1 MIEPTLHRW
10 VAVALCTGLCVG
22 PCSAEVTRWDER
34 GRIELAAGVERLDA
48 VAHVEVDPADPRNA
62 IIADLARATRNN
74 AGRVEFEV
82 DVSIMRRVGSGESA
96 RPLFVE
102 VPNRG
107 GRPLIDAFGAGRA
120 AKGPEHAGDRFLLDQ
135 GFDIAW
141 IGWQFDVARGDGR
154 LGATVPR
161 VDGGMVRGEAVP
173 DARVE
178 RLRFGDLAGYEP
190 RDGEASLRA
199 LAVRDGIYGVE
210 EQIDPARWTLAASN
224 EVALA
229 GGFEPGRIYALGY
242 RAKSSP
248 VAGLGLAAVRDVTS
262 WLRHA
267 ADAPIHPAHA
277 LGFGVSQS
285 GRYLRTFLRDGFNA
299 DEQGRM
305 VFDGVWA
312 HVAGAA
318 YLSLNEPSATPTSL
332 SRFAATQPPF
342 VLSGAAKL
350 MLTNTSCEYWCE
362 GRSAA
367 LVHAADDGSRD
378 LEPDALTRVY
388 LLAGAQHGPAGAIV
402 DRGAALLPANPTP
415 TRWTLRALAVAM
427 RAWIERDVAPPASR
441 VPRIADGTLVAR
453 EKLAFPAIPGVPQAD
468 GAPQPDGAPPVRI
481 ARGGGAAQRELAYLV
496 PAVDG
501 DGIERAGVRPPEL
514 VVPVATA
521 MGWNFRKPEQ
531 GAAGSFASLVGSRVP
546 FARDDAERAASRD
559 PRASI
564 AARYADKADYLERA
578 RGAVDQLVRDGF
590 IRAEDVDFVMRG
602 MEEQWGGAG

>member
-1 MIEPTLHRW
+1 MTRAVWRW
-10 VAVALCTGLCVG
+10 RAAFGLGIGLCAMQS
-22 PCSAEVTRWDER
+22 SAEVIRWDEHAR
-34 GRIELAAGVERLDA
+34 SELAVGIERIDGVARLG
-48 VAHVEVDPADPRNA
+48 VDPVDPRNA
-62 IIADLARATRNN
+62 IIADLARATRNQ

-82 DVSIMRRVGSGESA
+82 DVSIMRRVGSGGSA

-120 AKGPEHAGDRFLLDQ
+120 AKGPEQAGDRFLLDQ

-190 RDGEASLRA
+190 RDGEASLRV
-199 LAVRDGIYGVE
+199 LTVRDGMYCVE
-210 EQIDPARWTLAASN
+210 EPIDAARWTLASSN

-229 GGFEPGRIYALGY
+229 GGFEPGRIYALAY

-267 ADAPIHPAHA
+267 ADAPIRPAHA
-277 LGFGVSQS
+277 VGFGVSQS

-318 YLSLNEPSATPTSL
+318 YLSLNEPGATPTSL
-332 SRFAATQPPF
+332 SRFSATQPPF

-367 LVHAADDGSRD
+367 LVHATDDGSRD
-378 LEPDALTRVY
+378 LELDAHTRVY

-415 TRWTLRALAVAM
+415 TRWTLRALAVAI
-427 RAWIERDVAPPASR
+427 RAWIERDVAPPESR

-453 EKLAFPAIPGVPQAD
+453 EKLAFPAIPGVPQ
-468 GAPQPDGAPPVRI
+468 PDGAPPVRI
-481 ARGGGAAQRELAYLV
+481 ADGGAAQRELAYLV
-496 PAVDG
+496 PAVDA
-501 DGIERAGVRPPEL
+501 DGIERAGVRPAEL

-546 FARDDAERAASRD
+546 FPRDDAHRTASKD
-559 PRASI
+559 PRASL

-578 RGAVDQLVRDGF
+578 RRAVDQLVRDGF
-590 IRAEDVDFVMRG
+590 IRAEDVDLVMRG